1 MQIAI
6 QMDPL
11 ERLHQESDS
20 SLVLANE
27 AQNRGYKIFMYQP
40 NQLSLKDHQV
50 FALLCSLKIIKKKN
64 KYEFKL
70 GPQKNTN
77 LSKMNVILMRQDPP
91 FNLSYITAT
100 IFWNIL
106 ILKL

>member
-27 AQNRGYKIFMYQP
+27 AQNRGHKIFMYQP

-50 FALLCSLKIIKKKN
+50 FALLCSLKIIKKKIDF
-64 KYEFKL
+64 KKVEF
-70 GPQKNTN
+70 
-77 LSKMNVILMRQDPP
+77 VILDW
-91 FNLSYITAT
+91 LT
-100 IFWNIL
+100 L
-106 ILKL
+106 LKIKRKGDIY

>member
-27 AQNRGYKIFMYQP
+27 AQNRGHKIFMYQP
-40 NQLSLKDHQV
+40 NQLSLNTHKV
-50 FALLCSLKIIKKKN
+50 FALLASLKFLKISIWISFN
-64 KYEFKL
+64 F
-70 GPQKNTN
+70 
-77 LSKMNVILMRQDPP
+77 LMSDN
-91 FNLSYITAT
+91 FC
-100 IFWNIL
+100 F
-106 ILKL
+106 